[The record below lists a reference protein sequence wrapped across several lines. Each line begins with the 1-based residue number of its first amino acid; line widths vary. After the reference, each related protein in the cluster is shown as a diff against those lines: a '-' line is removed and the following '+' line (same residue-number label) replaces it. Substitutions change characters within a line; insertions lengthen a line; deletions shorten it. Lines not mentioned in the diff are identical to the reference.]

1 MTPASCR
8 IVKLRSVVHKWR
20 AVGGQMTVSKDLDIR
35 SETQV
40 ALTDDMTER
49 VLRSPNIEQRKTV
62 TLRTR
67 RRNYPIKIENFARHS
82 EKIKKLLQNNEVP
95 PAIDLS
101 CYNVGAVRTLT
112 DFLAG
117 VDARNLRLGA
127 SILPDLLQLARIFRM
142 HELTDLIAKH
152 VLEKV
157 ESGSTSSLLLALH
170 LVANDWSL
178 FLNTECACALLE
190 AAAENIAD
198 VTSSTFFNILPAAVL
213 VMLVSRCDVNLPSEL
228 DLCLLLV
235 RWLKAASRT
244 DEEAEILF
252 SCVRTPFLSTKDREI
267 LKEKTVGLPRSMV
280 SVIERTLD
288 SPRNHRCCVIRSHI
302 ERRYPRCGVP
312 DSPLYARHQQIN
324 VTAKVQE
331 TKNEQRNKLDALKK
345 EMSDLKTA
353 RAKTSTCSIDE
364 KGSTKLCT
372 KCRRDEGGS
381 ECDVQ
386 ERKCRKCRAPFHLRK
401 RLQAQCR
408 RRGEGKH
415 SSRQGKN
422 IGITLTSS
430 MHMSD

>member
-1 MTPASCR
+1 
-8 IVKLRSVVHKWR
+8 VHKWCAR
-20 AVGGQMTVSKDLDIR
+20 GGQMTVSKDLDIR

-40 ALTDDMTER
+40 ALTDDTTER
-49 VLRSPNIEQRKTV
+49 VLRRPNIEQRKTV

-82 EKIKKLLQNNEVP
+82 EKIKKNSEVP

-101 CYNVGAVRTLT
+101 CYDVGAVRTLT

-117 VDARNLRLGA
+117 IDARNLRLGF
-127 SILPDLLQLARIFRM
+127 STLPDLLQLATIFRM

-152 VLEKV
+152 VLEKA

-198 VTSSTFFNILPAAVL
+198 VTSSTFFNILPTAVL

-235 RWLKAASRT
+235 RWLKATSRI
-244 DEEAEILF
+244 DEEAEVLF
-252 SCVRTPFLSTKDREI
+252 SCVRTPFLSAKDRGI
-267 LKEKTVGLPRSMV
+267 LRGKTVGLPQSMI
-280 SVIERTLD
+280 SVIEKTLD

-312 DSPLYARHQQIN
+312 DSPLYACHQQIN
-324 VTAKVQE
+324 VTAKVRE
-331 TKNEQRNKLDALKK
+331 TKNEQGNKQNALEK
-345 EMSDLKTA
+345 ELSDLKTA
-353 RAKTSTCSIDE
+353 TSNTSTCSIDD
-364 KGSTKLCT
+364 KDSTKLCV
-372 KCRRDEGGS
+372 KCTRDEGGS
-381 ECDVQ
+381 KCDFR
-386 ERKCRKCRAPFHLRK
+386 ERKRRKCRAPCHLR
-401 RLQAQCR
+401 RLQAQCTR
-408 RRGEGKH
+408 KGNKTNAEKKRPKKH
-415 SSRQGKN
+415 GDNAYERTAS
-422 IGITLTSS
+422 LTDDSAS
-430 MHMSD
+430 ETTVSFRFS

>member
-1 MTPASCR
+1 
-8 IVKLRSVVHKWR
+8 VHKWCAR
-20 AVGGQMTVSKDLDIR
+20 GGQMTVSKDLDIR

-40 ALTDDMTER
+40 ALTDDTTER
-49 VLRSPNIEQRKTV
+49 VLRRPNIEQRKTV

-82 EKIKKLLQNNEVP
+82 EKIKKNSEVP

-101 CYNVGAVRTLT
+101 CYDVGAVRTLT

-117 VDARNLRLGA
+117 IDARNLRLGF
-127 SILPDLLQLARIFRM
+127 STLPDLLQLATIFRM

-152 VLEKV
+152 VLEKA

-198 VTSSTFFNILPAAVL
+198 VTSSTFFNILPTAVL

-235 RWLKAASRT
+235 RWLKATSRI
-244 DEEAEILF
+244 DEEAEVLF
-252 SCVRTPFLSTKDREI
+252 SCVRTPFLSAKDRGI
-267 LKEKTVGLPRSMV
+267 LRGKTVGLPQSMI
-280 SVIERTLD
+280 SVIEKTLD

-312 DSPLYARHQQIN
+312 DSPLYACHQQIN
-324 VTAKVQE
+324 VTAKVRE
-331 TKNEQRNKLDALKK
+331 TKNEQGNKQNALEK
-345 EMSDLKTA
+345 ELSDLKTA
-353 RAKTSTCSIDE
+353 TSNTSTCSIDD
-364 KGSTKLCT
+364 KDSTKLCV
-372 KCRRDEGGS
+372 KCTRGNKTNAEKKRPKKHGDNAYERTASLTDDSAS
-381 ECDVQ
+381 ETTVSF
-386 ERKCRKCRAPFHLRK
+386 RF
-401 RLQAQCR
+401 
-408 RRGEGKH
+408 
-415 SSRQGKN
+415 S
-422 IGITLTSS
+422 
-430 MHMSD
+430 